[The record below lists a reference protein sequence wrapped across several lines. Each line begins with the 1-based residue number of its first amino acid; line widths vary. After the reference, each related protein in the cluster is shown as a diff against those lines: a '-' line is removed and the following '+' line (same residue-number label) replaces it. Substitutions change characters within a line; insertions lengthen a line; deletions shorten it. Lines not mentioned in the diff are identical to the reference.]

1 VVIVKPFGP
10 WTPECRL
17 PNQEISIMHRL
28 AIVAVV
34 SATVFTTASSMAA
47 AATAKLTGPDGADTG
62 TVTLTE
68 MPNGVLLKAELRGLP
83 QGEHGFHIHEKG
95 ACAPDFGAAGGHFAG
110 GGGKHGYAAEDG
122 PHAGDMPN
130 IHVPASGELTIEVFN
145 GNVSLQDGE
154 GMLLDDDGSAIVI
167 HAKADDYKS
176 QPSGDAGDRIACG
189 VIEK

>member
-1 VVIVKPFGP
+1 M
-10 WTPECRL
+10 
-17 PNQEISIMHRL
+17 MHRL
-28 AIVAVV
+28 ALVAVV
-34 SATVFTTASSMAA
+34 SATVLTTASSMAA
-47 AATAKLTGPDGADTG
+47 AATARLTGPDGADIG

-68 MPNGVLLKAELRGLP
+68 TPSGVLLEAELRGLP

-95 ACAPDFGAAGGHFAG
+95 ACTPDFGAAGGHFAG
-110 GGGKHGYAAEDG
+110 GSGQHGYAAEDG

-130 IHVPASGELTIEVFN
+130 IHVPASGELSIGVFN